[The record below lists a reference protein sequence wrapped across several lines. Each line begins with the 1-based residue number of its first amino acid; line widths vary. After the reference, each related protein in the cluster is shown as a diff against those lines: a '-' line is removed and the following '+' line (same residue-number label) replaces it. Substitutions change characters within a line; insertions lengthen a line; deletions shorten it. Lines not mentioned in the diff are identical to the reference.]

1 MSLPSAPKI
10 KSKVDDPAL
19 VERRRSQLTQ
29 AAIAAFSEKG
39 FHPTTIRDIAE
50 RADVSI
56 GLIYQYVEFKEDLLF
71 LALVEVLESYRRQ
84 IPAALEG
91 VEGPLPRFRA
101 AVLAYC
107 RVNDTSRDATVLAY
121 RETKS
126 LDRARRNI
134 IKRMECDTNE
144 LIAACVRDCIAGG
157 LFVEIDIE
165 LFTHQLILVSHGWA
179 LKAWRLQEKMSVEQY
194 VDRSLDL
201 MLKAI
206 VTSRGERQLRQID
219 AAPAKAPV
227 RRS

>member
-1 MSLPSAPKI
+1 MSLAPPRKI
-10 KSKVDDPAL
+10 KTKVDDPAL

-71 LALVEVLESYRRQ
+71 LALVEVLESYQRQ

-91 VEGPLPRFRA
+91 VEGPLQRFRA

-107 RVNDTSRDATVLAY
+107 RVNDTNRDATVLAY

-126 LDRARRNI
+126 LDKARRNI
-134 IKRMECDTNE
+134 IKQMECDSNE
-144 LIAACVRDCIAGG
+144 LVAACVRDCIAAG
-157 LFVEIDIE
+157 LFADIDAD

-179 LKAWRLQEKMSVEQY
+179 LKAWRLTDRMSVEDY
-194 VDRSLDL
+194 VDRSLAL

-206 VTSRGERQLRQID
+206 VTPRGERQLRQMET
-219 AAPAKAPV
+219 APARLAA